1 MAKNKSVQLEKK
13 KVDKAEP
20 GLREPEKETDAWG
33 VGRLLN
39 KVTLELVLEG
49 PVQA

>member
-1 MAKNKSVQLEKK
+1 M
-13 KVDKAEP
+13 EP